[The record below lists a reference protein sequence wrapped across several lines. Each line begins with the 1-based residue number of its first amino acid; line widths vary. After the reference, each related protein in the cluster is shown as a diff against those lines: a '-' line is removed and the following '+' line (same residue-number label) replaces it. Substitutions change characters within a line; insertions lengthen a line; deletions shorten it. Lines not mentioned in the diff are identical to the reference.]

1 MQGGTTVWTRIGGTV
16 ARVTAGLSRR
26 TALLIVGLLAG
37 GLFWGISVAPAP
49 VGFVLT
55 AGLAAGWCAWLER
68 HPESPQDTGQ
78 SSEALLAAP
87 LGGSLAVTVLAT
99 TQDGTRSAL
108 TVAKRLT
115 NGNGARVVLVVPRL
129 TSFGPRFDPTGPER
143 RALVD
148 EHRRVAADVGVHVPV
163 MFCVCSR
170 LAHVPHQLL
179 GMSGLVIIGGRRRVW
194 WPSREQRLAERLTG
208 EGYPVV
214 FADVGALA
222 SRAEVRL
229 SA

>member
-1 MQGGTTVWTRIGGTV
+1 MATSALSLREALLLIGVLSAAFLWVITV
-16 ARVTAGLSRR
+16 APTPIA
-26 TALLIVGLLAG
+26 
-37 GLFWGISVAPAP
+37 
-49 VGFVLT
+49 FVLT
-55 AGLAAGWCAWLER
+55 VAVAAAWCAWLER
-68 HPESPQDTGQ
+68 HPEAPPDAPRSTQ
-78 SSEALLAAP
+78 ALVADAAP
-87 LGGSLAVTVLAT
+87 GRLAVHVLAT
-99 TQDGTRSAL
+99 THDGTRSAL

-115 NGNGARVVLVVPRL
+115 NGSDARVVLVVPRL

-143 RALVD
+143 SALVD
-148 EHRRVAADVGVHVPV
+148 EHRKLAADVGVHVAV
-163 MFCVCSR
+163 VFCVCSR
-170 LAHVPHQLL
+170 LADVAHQLL

-222 SRAEVRL
+222 PRAEVRL